1 MQHEHSNGPSGWR
14 WRQLRRRMSTSNR
27 HLSSNHTPMATWQ
40 EIKEAWRV
48 PLPDLDAFDSLLEST
63 YELLDLDGDP
73 ALAPGQRDVKRYLPS
88 VQISLLTIQ
97 LPTFL
102 PVLDRGSRDR
112 VKSIYAPEKTSR
124 GLSRRRQVAL
134 TTCRTL
140 PIFFTSK
147 PPVPLPRQVREFA
160 LEVMA
165 ALVRYRVDDVYWAV
179 YATDQAFSESSKQ
192 GSARSLDWEDAVGAL
207 VGVPA
212 KVSNATGR
220 WKTEGMEWEA
230 PEPDVLSST

>member
-1 MQHEHSNGPSGWR
+1 
-14 WRQLRRRMSTSNR
+14 MSTSNR
-27 HLSSNHTPMATWQ
+27 HLSSNQTPMATWQ

-102 PVLDRGSRDR
+102 PVLDQRSRDR

-147 PPVPLPRQVREFA
+147 PPVPLPA
-160 LEVMA
+160 K
-165 ALVRYRVDDVYWAV
+165 
-179 YATDQAFSESSKQ
+179 S
-192 GSARSLDWEDAVGAL
+192 GSLR
-207 VGVPA
+207 
-212 KVSNATGR
+212 
-220 WKTEGMEWEA
+220 
-230 PEPDVLSST
+230 